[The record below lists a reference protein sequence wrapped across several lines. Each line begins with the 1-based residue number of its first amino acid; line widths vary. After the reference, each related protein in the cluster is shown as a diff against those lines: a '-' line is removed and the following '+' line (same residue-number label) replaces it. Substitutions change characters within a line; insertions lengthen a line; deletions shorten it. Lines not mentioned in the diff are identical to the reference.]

1 MEEINNCCKRI
12 SDGFIALENK
22 METMIK
28 HESSLQAEVTRSS
41 DQVKELLQEMHTN
54 LKSAFS
60 TLRNK

>member
-1 MEEINNCCKRI
+1 MEEINDCCKRI
-12 SDGFIALENK
+12 SDGFIAFENK

-41 DQVKELLQEMHTN
+41 DPVKELLQEMHTK